1 MSPCLVQQLF
11 RQKIGVELDQ
21 GIVEDVLF
29 PMLRCKKHPS
39 KDLLLDIK
47 MTQRWD
53 EHGDSMITRPGR
65 HFPDNPHTDEERAS
79 VGRYSLE
86 KNMSPFTR
94 IPPPLESVRAAAR
107 RSAAGW
113 RRHPRHARQQESKE
127 RKRLGK
133 VNSRFRRDLTMRK
146 NWGTVDILN
155 ELRELKHPVIECH
168 PVPDE
173 QRHFDLAESWGD
185 QALSFFLES
194 MDDAY
199 IHLEETKRE
208 ARGKIV
214 VAVCDF
220 WGSWS
225 KSPLYSNDQML
236 LGKEKA
242 IIKEDLQFVNRYLE
256 HSLSNGGLYWV
267 TQTVGE
273 PATGPATAGSLSTYY

>member
-11 RQKIGVELDQ
+11 RQKIGEELDQ
-21 GIVEDVLF
+21 SIVDEVLF
-29 PMLRCKKHPS
+29 PLLRSRKHGPRE
-39 KDLLLDIK
+39 LLLDIK

-65 HFPDNPHTDEERAS
+65 RFPRLTEQQHAS
-79 VGRYSLE
+79 VGRYSLK

-94 IPPPLESVRAAAR
+94 IPPPLESAPAFR
-107 RSAAGW
+107 W
-113 RRHPRHARQQESKE
+113 EQEVKE
-127 RKRLGK
+127 RQRLGK
-133 VNSRFRRDLTMRK
+133 VNSRFRREMTIRK
-146 NWGTVDILN
+146 DWGTVDILN

-225 KSPLYSNDQML
+225 KSPLYSNDKML
-236 LGKEKA
+236 LNREKA

-267 TQTVGE
+267 TRVYIRDRFSY
-273 PATGPATAGSLSTYY
+273 ASRLSTYY

>member
-11 RQKIGVELDQ
+11 RQKIGVSLDPAF
-21 GIVEDVLF
+21 IDEVLF
-29 PMLRCKKHPS
+29 PLLRSRKELS
-39 KDLLLDIK
+39 RELLLDIK
-47 MTQRWD
+47 LTQRWD
-53 EHGDSMITRPGR
+53 KHGDSMITRPGR
-65 HFPDNPHTDEERAS
+65 RFPDNPHTEEERAS

-94 IPPPLESVRAAAR
+94 IPSTLESALRLSRCAGGR
-107 RSAAGW
+107 RAAGW
-113 RRHPRHARQQESKE
+113 RLRGEQEVKE

-133 VNSRFRRDLTMRK
+133 VNSRFRRKMTIRK
-146 NWGTVDILN
+146 KWGTVDILN
-155 ELRELKHPVIECH
+155 ELRELKQPVIECN
-168 PVPDE
+168 PIPDSH
-173 QRHFDLAESWGD
+173 RHFDHAESWGD
-185 QALSFFLES
+185 QALSFFLER

-214 VAVCDF
+214 IATCDF
-220 WGSWS
+220 GGSWS
-225 KSPLYSNDQML
+225 NSPLYSNDKML
-236 LGKEKA
+236 LNREKA

-273 PATGPATAGSLSTYY
+273 PDRFASAPSLSTYY